1 MVIPYE
7 KTSRYD
13 KISQSDVKIEAFK
26 KLPVIK
32 DNYIDK
38 GDGKKIV
45 TDFFDMNGRTG
56 FPSCLL

>member
-1 MVIPYE
+1 MVIPDE
-7 KTSRYD
+7 KTSQYD

-38 GDGKKIV
+38 GDGKK
-45 TDFFDMNGRTG
+45 NYH
-56 FPSCLL
+56 

>member
-7 KTSRYD
+7 KTSQYD

-26 KLPVIK
+26 KPPVIK

-38 GDGKKIV
+38 GDGKKLSQTFSI
-45 TDFFDMNGRTG
+45 
-56 FPSCLL
+56 